1 MSLKGI
7 TGDDGDDDDDDDDD
21 DDIDEFPDV
30 RMCIN
35 IYSTLLDT
43 VAFSG

>member
-35 IYSTLLDT
+35 IYGALLDT